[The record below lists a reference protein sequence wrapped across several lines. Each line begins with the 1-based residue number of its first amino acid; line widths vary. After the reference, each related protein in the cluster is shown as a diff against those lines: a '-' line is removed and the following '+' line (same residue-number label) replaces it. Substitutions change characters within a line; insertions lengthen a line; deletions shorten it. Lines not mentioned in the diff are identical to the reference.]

1 MLRFLRLYKNISFFY
16 RYPSVVTF
24 SVLIF
29 LLFFLPVILLV
40 SGLVPLSLRW
50 VCLAGVFCISMFI
63 ALRHGYSA
71 RELGIQMAY
80 LKQSL
85 EANAFFVLLSAALF
99 FFLSGYGLIETD
111 ADHPRALF
119 FVFYILISSPLQ
131 EFLFRSFLFAE
142 MNRAGIKQ
150 PSVQIFVSAAVFS
163 FIHII
168 YFDVTTALATF
179 AAGIVLAAIYR
190 KYPNLAGVSLA
201 HAAIGTMAI
210 IAGIARTTA

>member
-1 MLRFLRLYKNISFFY
+1 MHRFIRLKKRISSY
-16 RYPSVVTF
+16 RCPSAVTF
-24 SVLIF
+24 SVLVF
-29 LLFFLPVILLV
+29 LLFCLPVIFLAA
-40 SGLVPLSLRW
+40 GIVPLNLRW
-50 VCLAGVFCISMFI
+50 IFLIGVFSVSMI
-63 ALRHGYSA
+63 IVRRNGYRA
-71 RELGIQMAY
+71 RELGVQMAY

-85 EANAFFVLLSAALF
+85 EANTFFVLLSTVLY
-99 FFLSGYGLIETD
+99 FFLSGSGLIETD
-111 ADHPRALF
+111 TDPPNTLF

-142 MNRAGIKQ
+142 MNRSGITQ
-150 PSVQIFVSAAVFS
+150 PPVQIVISASVFS

-168 YFDVTTALATF
+168 YFDTTTTLATF

-210 IAGIARTTA
+210 LAGIARTTT